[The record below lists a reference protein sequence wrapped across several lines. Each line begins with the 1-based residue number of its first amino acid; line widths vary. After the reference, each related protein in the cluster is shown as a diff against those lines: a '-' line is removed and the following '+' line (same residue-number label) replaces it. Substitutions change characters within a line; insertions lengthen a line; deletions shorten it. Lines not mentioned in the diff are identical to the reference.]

1 MNRSMK
7 MNDRRKRASLVLGLL
22 IALSGSNLWA
32 VPQGV
37 PQSTAQGSTMHD
49 LRVKSGKLLAKGQN
63 TTPSGPL
70 KLLSYKLE
78 EIDLPQPL
86 ELEIRGRKELTQSAL
101 RLTITSRANL
111 DAHLIWID
119 DASLGGVWGA
129 GEEGVAAFITDR
141 SILRDGAVISVS
153 HDGTLYELPERL
165 KLPPGIKANLKPAA
179 VEAGNTTSIRS
190 ALRIT
195 GAVRQPLIE
204 IEFQSGR
211 KFPVMN
217 SEYTAQIGKR
227 FFRNLFVDY
236 GEGRAVLSLTPEEF
250 AQLKDGDL
258 MAVSAGGV
266 VNYGAGGGPG
276 VWLYGR
282 LDKSLL
288 NK

>member
-1 MNRSMK
+1 MNRSIK
-7 MNDRRKRASLVLGLL
+7 INDRRKRASLGFGLL
-22 IALSGSNLWA
+22 IALSSSNLMA
-32 VPQGV
+32 VPHRV
-37 PQSTAQGSTMHD
+37 PESISQESPMPD
-49 LRVKSGKLLAKGQN
+49 LRIKSGKLLAKGQN
-63 TTPSGPL
+63 ATPSGPL

-78 EIDLPQPL
+78 EVNLPQPV
-86 ELEIRGRKELTQSAL
+86 ELEIRGRKELAQSAL
-101 RLTITSRANL
+101 RLTITSGANL
-111 DAHLIWID
+111 HAHLIWID
-119 DASLGGVWGA
+119 DASIRGVWGA

-153 HDGTLYELPERL
+153 HNGTLYELPERL
-165 KLPPGIKANLKPAA
+165 KLPQSIKANLKPAA
-179 VEAGNTTSIRS
+179 VEAGNTTNIRS

-204 IEFQSGR
+204 IEFQTGR
-211 KFPVMN
+211 KFLIMN
-217 SEYTAQIGKR
+217 SDYTAQSGKR

-236 GEGRAVLSLTPEEF
+236 AAGRAVLSLTPEEF

-258 MAVSAGGV
+258 MAVSVVGV

-288 NK
+288 K